1 MTPHYGPTNPSP
13 AELAASGTRRYLR
26 LVELKPEKEETYRQM
41 HAGVW
46 PEVVAALKQAKIHNY
61 SIYIAELGG
70 KKYLV
75 AYFEYAG
82 DDPAH
87 DFAIVAND
95 PTTRDKW
102 WPITD
107 DCQLRIPGTPE
118 GEQWLPAE
126 MVMYLP

>member
-1 MTPHYGPTNPSP
+1 MTPHYGPSNPTS
-13 AELAASGTRRYLR
+13 EEQAASGVQRYLR
-26 LVELKPEKEETYRQM
+26 LVELNPEKEEIYRQM
-41 HAGVW
+41 HGNVW
-46 PEVVAALKQAKIHNY
+46 PEVVAALQRARIHNY
-61 SIYIAELGG
+61 SIYIAELSG
-70 KKYLV
+70 KKYLI
-75 AYFEYAG
+75 AYFEYTG
-82 DDPAH
+82 DNPTR
-87 DFAIVAND
+87 DFSIVAND

>member
-1 MTPHYGPTNPSP
+1 MTPHYGPTNPTTD
-13 AELAASGTRRYLR
+13 EQAASGVRRYVR
-26 LVELKPEKEETYRQM
+26 LVELNPEKEEVYRQM
-41 HAGVW
+41 HAAAW
-46 PEVVAALKQAKIHNY
+46 PEVVAALRRAKIQNY
-61 SIYIAELGG
+61 SIHVVELAGT
-70 KKYLV
+70 KYLI
-75 AYFEYAG
+75 AYFEYRG
-82 DDPAH
+82 DDPAR
-87 DFAIVAND
+87 DFAIVADD

>member
-13 AELAASGTRRYLR
+13 DELAASGVRRYLR
-26 LVELKPEKEETYRQM
+26 LVELKSEKEDTYRQM

-46 PEVVAALKQAKIHNY
+46 PEVVAALKQAKIYNY

-70 KKYLV
+70 KKYLI

-82 DDPAH
+82 DDPAR

-95 PTTRDKW
+95 RTTRDKW
-102 WPITD
+102 WPVTD
-107 DCQLRIPGTPE
+107 DCQVRIPGTPE